1 VVSEP
6 ILKMVRGFFIKDKV
20 RVIESSTG
28 SYKFFMPQ
36 T

>member
-1 VVSEP
+1 
-6 ILKMVRGFFIKDKV
+6 MVRGFFIKDKV